1 MSSEVLTAVDR
12 IQSQKALLLPQ
23 SAEPDQWV
31 KVQVPPPPVEC
42 CTRGWNSRTC
52 TNTLQ
57 EAIDKSQ
64 GPTVLQLEPGGI
76 YCNEGWSVDHSTVE
90 SKMRH
95 QIARIQDSTQG
106 LVIRGGADNSAKKP
120 KLLFD
125 GSGGIQIRSS
135 KHVYLDN
142 LEIEGPSLHIT
153 GVEASANHD
162 HITDQENVCGVYRI
176 SSACKANSLC
186 QWSGGVCGGKRY
198 NYYNGQGVEAVD
210 SQDLKV
216 SNLHIHHCPASGF
229 KCQRCDWSTVK
240 NSLVYG
246 NTWWSTSATSGLTF
260 AESQGR
266 GKINVLNNA
275 VYANRNFMPF
285 FTTALPEG
293 GGSGSPRYGTKDQ
306 DYIHD
311 GQGIYSTRNQDYQG
325 TLTIQGNLVFDNGIN
340 GISVHKTTG
349 EGVDVRVVNNLVVAN
364 GQTSPRIEKRQNA
377 GGIAINSG
385 GNDIEAKHTFQGNHV
400 HVGSGDISYQCYGKC
415 TLVGGSAQNTYCGG
429 PPQNLAQDGAFSR
442 AGECGESTYEH
453 IIRDKFPDARMPA
466 CPQWEHFDARAC

>member
-162 HITDQENVCGVYRI
+162 HITDQENVCGVAWYDTGIIALRPYMWMWY
-176 SSACKANSLC
+176 LC
-186 QWSGGVCGGKRY
+186 
-198 NYYNGQGVEAVD
+198 
-210 SQDLKV
+210 
-216 SNLHIHHCPASGF
+216 
-229 KCQRCDWSTVK
+229 
-240 NSLVYG
+240 
-246 NTWWSTSATSGLTF
+246 
-260 AESQGR
+260 
-266 GKINVLNNA
+266 
-275 VYANRNFMPF
+275 
-285 FTTALPEG
+285 
-293 GGSGSPRYGTKDQ
+293 
-306 DYIHD
+306 
-311 GQGIYSTRNQDYQG
+311 
-325 TLTIQGNLVFDNGIN
+325 
-340 GISVHKTTG
+340 
-349 EGVDVRVVNNLVVAN
+349 
-364 GQTSPRIEKRQNA
+364 
-377 GGIAINSG
+377 
-385 GNDIEAKHTFQGNHV
+385 
-400 HVGSGDISYQCYGKC
+400 VGSK
-415 TLVGGSAQNTYCGG
+415 
-429 PPQNLAQDGAFSR
+429 NLKQSM
-442 AGECGESTYEH
+442 YN
-453 IIRDKFPDARMPA
+453 
-466 CPQWEHFDARAC
+466 